1 MTSPSGSWHGG
12 EAPERL
18 LELGRRIASL
28 LERMLRAGG
37 EGPELDAAL
46 EDAAAA
52 VARAEALLAPLERST
67 TPGLDPQAR
76 AAGARPYYVHGS
88 NVGPYNPVFPQ
99 LSMRLDGDVST
110 ARVRLGVAH
119 EGPPGCVHGGIVALL
134 FDQLLGQHIQDVGI
148 PGMTGTLEVRYRR
161 PVPLYTE
168 LALEARTRLRSG
180 RKVVSEG
187 RLWALGELAADAEG
201 IFVLPRQ
208 GLAAI
213 ERARS

>member
-1 MTSPSGSWHGG
+1 MTMPSRSWHGG

-18 LELGRRIASL
+18 VDLGRRVASL

-37 EGPELDAAL
+37 AGPELDAAL
-46 EDAAAA
+46 EGAAAE
-52 VARAEALLAPLERST
+52 VERAEALLAPFERST
-67 TPGLDPQAR
+67 TPGLDPEAR
-76 AAGARPYYVHGS
+76 GAGARPYYVRGS
-88 NVGPYNPVFPQ
+88 NVGPHNPVFPE
-99 LSMRLDGDVST
+99 LHMRPGADVST
-110 ARVRLGVAH
+110 ARVLLGVAH

-134 FDQLLGQHIQDVGI
+134 FDQLLGQHNQDAGI

-187 RLWALGELAADAEG
+187 RMWARAELVAEAEG
-201 IFVLPRQ
+201 IFVMPRQ
-208 GLAAI
+208 GFGA
-213 ERARS
+213 RA